1 MQLIGGLTVGAARV
15 TAPCQEWPMVL
26 YRMGVFSHGSV
37 SLYLHTAPPS
47 KGREQQQHHEGAG
60 GDLQEVESETIDVG
74 RSRQREF

>member
-15 TAPCQEWPMVL
+15 TAPCHEWPMVL

-47 KGREQQQHHEGAG
+47 K
-60 GDLQEVESETIDVG
+60 VENNNSIMKVQVVIFK
-74 RSRQREF
+74 RWNQKQ